1 METEEWALFPRQRE
15 GNIYDHNWSLCEDGV
30 VPEGDAYRNARLP
43 ILTSAVGTK
52 AQGGKIELKSPT
64 YTGKYAVAESGDHIP
79 HEIFSE
85 MFSAQQQLLSS
96 GVNLYVEDAALGGHN
111 QTRNGVRI
119 TSAVP
124 AVNLIF
130 RTLLVSGVQRDSFH
144 TRERCYWDVF
154 KFNSFPLVCST
165 STCIYCIL
173 RLTYPP
179 GDKNRSQHRPLK

>member
-1 METEEWALFPRQRE
+1 MSSSKWPGAVETEEWALFPRQRE

-43 ILTSAVGTK
+43 ILTSAVGAK
-52 AQGGKIELKSPT
+52 AQGGKVELKAPA

-79 HEIFSE
+79 HEMFSE

-96 GVNLYVEDAALGGHN
+96 GVNLYVEDAALGGHS
-111 QTRNGVRI
+111 QSRNGVRI

-130 RTLLVSGVQRDSFH
+130 RTLLVRSKAQQCCSGFLVNAWNRFIYLLH
-144 TRERCYWDVF
+144 KTMY
-154 KFNSFPLVCST
+154 PLAHCF
-165 STCIYCIL
+165 
-173 RLTYPP
+173 
-179 GDKNRSQHRPLK
+179 